1 MKITV
6 NIELDK
12 KWNDVKMKDIIDKLF
27 PNQKDNGI
35 LNISIANVHI

>member
-12 KWNDVKMKDIIDKLF
+12 RWNDIKMKDFIDKLF
-27 PNQKDNGI
+27 PNQDDNGI

>member
-12 KWNDVKMKDIIDKLF
+12 KWNDIKMKDIIDKLF
-27 PNQKDNGI
+27 PNPKDNGI
-35 LNISIANVHI
+35 LNVSIANVRI

>member
-1 MKITV
+1 MKLTV

-27 PNQKDNGI
+27 PNSKDNGI
-35 LNISIANVHI
+35 LNISIANVCI

>member
-27 PNQKDNGI
+27 PNQEDIGI
-35 LNISIANVHI
+35 LNISIANVRI